1 MSDTGVLSGIF
12 GQLSEYSLALNR
24 LLVELKAGTPDAQFN
39 PPAPVRELITRLS
52 EQWHSELAIQALA
65 NALNSSAIEFDG
77 AAAGRL
83 HQALKTSRSY
93 PQIVTDLEGLAKLVR
108 SQQTGA
114 YFRLRHPV

>member
-24 LLVELKAGTPDAQFN
+24 LLVELKAQGPVTQFA
-39 PPAPVRELITRLS
+39 PAGPIKELITRLN
-52 EQWHSELAIQALA
+52 ERWHAELAIQALA
-65 NALNSSAIEFDG
+65 NGLNSSAIEFDG
-77 AAAGRL
+77 AAVRRL
-83 HQALKTSRSY
+83 HQAIQTGSSY
-93 PQIVTDLEGLAKLVR
+93 AQIVADLEGLAKLVR